1 MHTSCLK
8 YCPKMKF
15 TINDFFSKCDQIRS
29 KLLMV
34 KKPLMENFIF
44 CAVKYTYWMEYQI
57 RDFEVSYSQEN
68 GKPKFP

>member
-1 MHTSCLK
+1 MW
-8 YCPKMKF
+8 P
-15 TINDFFSKCDQIRS
+15 DRS

-57 RDFEVSYSQEN
+57 RDFEVSYSQAN